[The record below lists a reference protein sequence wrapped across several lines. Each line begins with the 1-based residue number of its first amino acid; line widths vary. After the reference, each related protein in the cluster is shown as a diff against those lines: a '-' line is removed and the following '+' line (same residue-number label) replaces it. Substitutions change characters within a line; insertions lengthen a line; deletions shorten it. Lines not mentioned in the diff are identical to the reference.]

1 MSVRVL
7 LCVVLVGVLA
17 VVCVVA
23 MVIHGL
29 LARIAM
35 SRARPEDLPRLLAD
49 SGKTLTG
56 LFGFFS
62 RRVPLPRDASVGPV
76 GQASATEEEGEAR

>member
-35 SRARPEDLPRLLAD
+35 SRARPEDLPRLLEG

-62 RRVPLPRDASVGPV
+62 RRVPIARDASVPSDGE
-76 GQASATEEEGEAR
+76 ASAAEEGELR